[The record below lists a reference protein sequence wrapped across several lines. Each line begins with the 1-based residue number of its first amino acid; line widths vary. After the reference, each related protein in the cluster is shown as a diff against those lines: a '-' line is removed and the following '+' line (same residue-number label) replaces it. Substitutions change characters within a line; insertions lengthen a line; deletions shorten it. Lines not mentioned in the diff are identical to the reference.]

1 MSSLIIDSD
10 TRNAAFYIKTI
21 QIYQFSYKLL
31 GLILS
36 TLTFLTVAAIR
47 TSKITFGYAI
57 LFRRKYSQSD
67 IHIYPIIHSGK
78 VDIILSALT
87 FLLYI
92 LST

>member
-1 MSSLIIDSD
+1 MSILIIDSD
-10 TRNAAFYIKTI
+10 TRNAAFYIKTV

-47 TSKITFGYAI
+47 ASKITLGYAI
-57 LFRRKYSQSD
+57 LFRKKYSQSD
-67 IHIYPIIHSGK
+67 IHIYPIKHSGK